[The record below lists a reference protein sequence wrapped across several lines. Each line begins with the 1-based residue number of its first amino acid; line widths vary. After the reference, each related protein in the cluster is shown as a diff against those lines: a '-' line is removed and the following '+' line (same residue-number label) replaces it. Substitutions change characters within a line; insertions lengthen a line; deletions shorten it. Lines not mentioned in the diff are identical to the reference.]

1 MIRRTNERTTKEQR
15 KRTKKTK
22 RVVSRPRLFVSFRSV
37 PLSIAFVLS
46 FFRSFSQSVL
56 MGRERRVVNGQ
67 SVKNNE
73 EDEEDEEEEDGDDGC
88 RRAPMDDGR

>member
-1 MIRRTNERTTKEQR
+1 
-15 KRTKKTK
+15 
-22 RVVSRPRLFVSFRSV
+22 
-37 PLSIAFVLS
+37 
-46 FFRSFSQSVL
+46 

-73 EDEEDEEEEDGDDGC
+73 EDEEEEEEDGDDGC

>member
-1 MIRRTNERTTKEQR
+1 MK
-15 KRTKKTK
+15 KKKKTK
-22 RVVSRPRLFVSFRSV
+22 RVVSFRSPV
-37 PLSIAFVLS
+37 DRVRS
-46 FFRSFSQSVL
+46 FFLSFSQSVL

-73 EDEEDEEEEDGDDGC
+73 DEDEEEEDGDDGC

>member
-1 MIRRTNERTTKEQR
+1 MK
-15 KRTKKTK
+15 KKKKTK

-37 PLSIAFVLS
+37 PLSIAFFL
-46 FFRSFSQSVL
+46 SFSQSVL

-73 EDEEDEEEEDGDDGC
+73 DEDEEEEDGDDGC

>member
-1 MIRRTNERTTKEQR
+1 
-15 KRTKKTK
+15 
-22 RVVSRPRLFVSFRSV
+22 
-37 PLSIAFVLS
+37 
-46 FFRSFSQSVL
+46 

-73 EDEEDEEEEDGDDGC
+73 EDEEDEEDEDEEDGDDGC